1 MWGTVSDDDFE
12 MKKVNISSHAQFTNL
27 DLERAWAEI
36 QAMQYLK
43 LMTNIKWTFLN
54 YLHFFQFYLFC

>member
-12 MKKVNISSHAQFTNL
+12 MKKANISSHAQFTNL
-27 DLERAWAEI
+27 DLERAWAEV

-43 LMTNIKWTFLN
+43 LMTNIK
-54 YLHFFQFYLFC
+54 